1 MTLRIA
7 FDMDG
12 VLADMGGA
20 LRREASRLGMGP
32 EEVPVRES
40 SVSSASS
47 GDTAPSIKK
56 SEDTAPSI
64 GKMSAGDQR
73 RLWAEVT
80 KIENFWGTLDEL
92 ERGSVRRLDALAAA
106 RRWEVL
112 FITTR
117 PPTAGE
123 IVQRQ
128 SQRWLERWGF
138 RLPSVYVVSGSR
150 GKVASALDL
159 DIVVDDRPE
168 NCVDVK
174 ADSRARAILVL
185 PRSDTAPVGPGG
197 PGLRERALH
206 LGIGV
211 VQSVRECLDLLES
224 LESSDGGSH
233 HAARAELMTRLT
245 QRLGLS
251 KKDSRSDYGSGDNL

>member
-1 MTLRIA
+1 MPLRIA

-12 VLADMGGA
+12 VLADMSGA
-20 LRREASRLGMGP
+20 LRREATRLGLAPEEP
-32 EEVPVRES
+32 EEVVENDG
-40 SVSSASS
+40 SSASS
-47 GDTAPSIKK
+47 ASSASSDDTAPS
-56 SEDTAPSI
+56 TRR
-64 GKMSAGDQR
+64 MSDRAQR

-80 KIENFWGTLDEL
+80 KVENFWGTLDEL
-92 ERGSVRRLDALAAA
+92 ERGSVRRLDALAVA

-123 IVQRQ
+123 TVQRQ
-128 SQRWLERWGF
+128 TQRWLDRCGF

-168 NCVDVK
+168 NCIDVK

-185 PRSDTAPVGPGG
+185 PRSDTTLVGPGG
-197 PGLRERALH
+197 PRLTDRAIH

-211 VQSVRECLDLLES
+211 MRSVRECLDLLES
-224 LESSDGGSH
+224 LESSDGGSRRV
-233 HAARAELMTRLT
+233 ARAELMAQLT
-245 QRLGLS
+245 ERLGLG
-251 KKDSRSDYGSGDNL
+251 KKDARSDDGWVDGPTG

>member
-1 MTLRIA
+1 MLEDFTRRFILNKHSRLPIMPLRIA
-7 FDMDG
+7 FDIDG
-12 VLADMGGA
+12 VLADMRGA
-20 LRREASRLGMGP
+20 LRREASRLGIGP
-32 EEVPVRES
+32 EEAPTRQND
-40 SVSSASS
+40 VSS
-47 GDTAPSIKK
+47 DDPAPSIKK
-56 SEDTAPSI
+56 
-64 GKMSAGDQR
+64 MSDRDQR

-92 ERGSVRRLDALAAA
+92 EPGSVRRLDALAAA

-123 IVQRQ
+123 TAQRQ
-128 SQRWLERWGF
+128 SQRWLERCGF

-174 ADSRARAILVL
+174 ADSGARAILVL
-185 PRSDTAPVGPGG
+185 PRPDGTPAGSGG
-197 PGLRERALH
+197 PRLDERARH
-206 LGIGV
+206 LSIGV
-211 VQSVRECLDLLES
+211 VQSVRECLDLLEA
-224 LESSDGGSH
+224 LESSDGRRRRTT
-233 HAARAELMTRLT
+233 RADLMTQLT
-245 QRLGLS
+245 QRLGLG
-251 KKDSRSDYGSGDNL
+251 KKASS

>member
-12 VLADMGGA
+12 VLADMGSA
-20 LRREASRLGMGP
+20 LRREALRLGIGP
-32 EEVPVRES
+32 EDAVVQEKD
-40 SVSSASS
+40 VSPD
-47 GDTAPSIKK
+47 DTAASTKK
-56 SEDTAPSI
+56 TDDTALSV
-64 GKMSAGDQR
+64 GKMSGRDQQ

-92 ERGSVRRLDALAAA
+92 GAGSVRRLDALAVA

-117 PPTAGE
+117 PSTAGE
-123 IVQRQ
+123 TVQRQ
-128 SQRWLERWGF
+128 SQRWLERRGF

-150 GKVASALDL
+150 GMVASALDL

-174 ADSRARAILVL
+174 ADSQARAILVL
-185 PRSDTAPVGPGG
+185 PRPDTTLAGPGG
-197 PGLRERALH
+197 PRLGERAID

-211 VQSVRECLDLLES
+211 VQSVRHCLDLLEE
-224 LESSDGGSH
+224 LESSGSGRRRTTR
-233 HAARAELMTRLT
+233 AALMTRLT
-245 QRLGLS
+245 KRLGLG
-251 KKDSRSDYGSGDNL
+251 KKKASGSES

>member
-1 MTLRIA
+1 MRPAQPLRIA
-7 FDMDG
+7 FDIDG
-12 VLADMGGA
+12 VLADMRGA
-20 LRREASRLGMGP
+20 LRREASRLGIGP
-32 EEVPVRES
+32 EAVPAR
-40 SVSSASS
+40 
-47 GDTAPSIKK
+47 
-56 SEDTAPSI
+56 EDTASSDDTASSTT
-64 GKMSAGDQR
+64 KMSDRDQR

-92 ERGSVRRLDALAAA
+92 EPGSIRRLDALVAA

-112 FITTR
+112 FITMR

-123 IVQRQ
+123 TVQRQ
-128 SQRWLERWGF
+128 SQRWLERCGF

-174 ADSRARAILVL
+174 ADSRARAILVV
-185 PRSDTAPVGPGG
+185 PRSDGTPADGEGHRLG
-197 PGLRERALH
+197 ERALH

-211 VQSVRECLDLLES
+211 VQSARECLDLLEA
-224 LESSDGGSH
+224 LESSEGGRH
-233 HAARAELMTRLT
+233 RTARADLMTRLT
-245 QRLGLS
+245 QRLGLG
-251 KKDSRSDYGSGDNL
+251 KKASGSPTVSNR

>member
-1 MTLRIA
+1 MTIRIA

-12 VLADMGGA
+12 VLADMSGA
-20 LRREASRLGMGP
+20 LRREASRLGIGP
-32 EEVPVRES
+32 EEGTVRES
-40 SVSSASS
+40 TVSSASS
-47 GDTAPSIKK
+47 DDTAPSVKE
-56 SEDTAPSI
+56 SDDAAPSI
-64 GKMSAGDQR
+64 GKMSDRDQR

-80 KIENFWGTLDEL
+80 KIENFWETLDEL

-128 SQRWLERWGF
+128 SQRWLERCGF

-174 ADSRARAILVL
+174 ADSRARAILVS
-185 PRSDTAPVGPGG
+185 PRSHTTPAGPGG
-197 PGLRERALH
+197 PRLRERALR

-211 VQSVRECLDLLES
+211 VQSVRECLDLLEA
-224 LESSDGGSH
+224 LESSDDGSH
-233 HAARAELMTRLT
+233 RAARADLMTRLT
-245 QRLGLS
+245 QRLGLG
-251 KKDSRSDYGSGDNL
+251 KKDSRSDYG

>member
-1 MTLRIA
+1 MSLRIA

-12 VLADMGGA
+12 VFADLRSA
-20 LRREASRLGMGP
+20 LRREAGRLGI
-32 EEVPVRES
+32 ELEAVPTQQNDS
-40 SVSSASS
+40 SS
-47 GDTAPSIKK
+47 GATAPSIKK
-56 SEDTAPSI
+56 MPKR
-64 GKMSAGDQR
+64 GQR

-92 ERGSVRRLDALAAA
+92 EPGAVRRLDALAAA

-123 IVQRQ
+123 TVQRQ
-128 SQRWLERWGF
+128 SQRWLERCGF
-138 RLPSVYVVSGSR
+138 RLPSVFVVSGSR
-150 GKVASALDL
+150 GKVANALDL
-159 DIVVDDRPE
+159 DIVVDDRAE

-185 PRSDTAPVGPGG
+185 PPSDTTPAGSGG
-197 PGLRERALH
+197 PRLDERARH

-211 VQSVRECLDLLES
+211 VQSVRECLDLLEA
-224 LESSDGGSH
+224 LDVSDGRTT
-233 HAARAELMTRLT
+233 RANLMARLT
-245 QRLGLS
+245 RRLGLA
-251 KKDSRSDYGSGDNL
+251 KMAAGSDHPRCI

>member
-1 MTLRIA
+1 MSLRIA
-7 FDMDG
+7 FDLDG
-12 VLADMGGA
+12 VLADMSGA
-20 LRREASRLGMGP
+20 LRREARRLGIGP
-32 EEVPVRES
+32 AEVPVPDNT
-40 SVSSASS
+40 VSS
-47 GDTAPSIKK
+47 GDTAPSI
-56 SEDTAPSI
+56 T
-64 GKMSAGDQR
+64 KMSDRDQR
-73 RLWAEVT
+73 RLWSEVT

-92 ERGSVRRLDALAAA
+92 EPGSIRRLDALAAA

-123 IVQRQ
+123 TVQRQ
-128 SQRWLERWGF
+128 SQLWLEREGF

-174 ADSRARAILVL
+174 ADSQARAILVL
-185 PRSDTAPVGPGG
+185 PRSDPTSDSSGG
-197 PGLRERALH
+197 RRLGERALH

-211 VQSVRECLDLLES
+211 VQSVRECLDLLEV
-224 LESSDGGSH
+224 LDSSDGGTQRTV
-233 HAARAELMTRLT
+233 RADLMTRLA
-245 QRLGLS
+245 QRLGLGKKSAGSS
-251 KKDSRSDYGSGDNL
+251 KAGNR

>member
-20 LRREASRLGMGP
+20 LRREASRLGIAP
-32 EEVPVRES
+32 EEVTVREGNF
-40 SVSSASS
+40 SSASS
-47 GDTAPSIKK
+47 ASSDDTAASLKK
-56 SEDTAPSI
+56 SDDTALSI
-64 GKMSAGDQR
+64 GKMSDRDQR
-73 RLWAEVT
+73 WLWAEVT
-80 KIENFWGTLDEL
+80 KLEDFWGTLDEL
-92 ERGSVRRLDALAAA
+92 QPGSVRRLDALAAA

-123 IVQRQ
+123 TVQRQ
-128 SQRWLERWGF
+128 SQRWLERCGF

-185 PRSDTAPVGPGG
+185 PHSNTTPAGPGG
-197 PGLRERALH
+197 PRLRERAIH

-211 VQSVRECLDLLES
+211 VQSVRECLDLLEA
-224 LESSDGGSH
+224 LESSAGGTRRT
-233 HAARAELMTRLT
+233 ARADLMTRLT
-245 QRLGLS
+245 QRLGLG
-251 KKDSRSDYGSGDNL
+251 KKDSRSDYG